1 MDSKLAKSK
10 TDRLR
15 VFCKKNGFA
24 LTIMLCAVVILL
36 VTGVG
41 VMSFGQHGRSLA
53 VQTSSTM
60 AARCSADAGLT
71 KALYEM
77 NEKLKDTPW
86 DNTSLP
92 EAINE
97 ILPNSDAIYSYSVTG
112 DLSSGHVVKSIG
124 KYGIRGRTVT
134 CSLPLKG
141 LFEYAIFGDEYIHLK
156 NGGIIDWYNN
166 DANDGSLQI
175 GTNNILA
182 DSIVLKPGTTVNG
195 DVVIG
200 VGGDP
205 DTVINDTGSNV
216 TGNTYIMPQEYDLPQ
231 ITVPEWL
238 EAMPSG
244 GTIKN
249 SITINS
255 SGKYDKIDLGNSKIM
270 TIDGEVTLY
279 IIGDII
285 LDNSAELQILDK
297 EDVSLILY
305 VGGNIE
311 VKNSGVINNLSGDAT
326 KLTIYGLETCE
337 SIILKNDTDFYGAI
351 YAPNADIIMMN
362 SGDVYGSV
370 VGNSIDQKNSA
381 NFIYDASLKDVS
393 VEDEG
398 VRFVVQQWQEE

>member
-1 MDSKLAKSK
+1 MDRKPAKSK
-10 TDRLR
+10 TNRLH

-24 LTIMLCAVVILL
+24 LTIMLCTVVMLL
-36 VTGVG
+36 VIGVG
-41 VMSFGQHGRSLA
+41 VMSFGQQGRRLA
-53 VQTSSTM
+53 VQTSSM
-60 AARCSADAGLT
+60 MVARCSADAGLT

-77 NEKLKDTPW
+77 NEKLKITPW
-86 DNTSLP
+86 DNTTLP
-92 EAINE
+92 EAIDE
-97 ILPNSDAIYSYSVTG
+97 ALSNSDAIYSYSVTG
-112 DLSSGHVVKSIG
+112 DLNVGHVVKSTG
-124 KYGIRGRTVT
+124 KYGIRQRTVS

-156 NGGIIDWYNN
+156 NGGSIDWYNN
-166 DANDGSLQI
+166 DANDGSLQV
-175 GTNNILA
+175 GTNNTLA
-182 DSIVLKPGTTVNG
+182 DSIVLKPGTVVNG
-195 DVVIG
+195 DLVIG
-200 VGGDP
+200 AGGDP
-205 DTVINDTGSNV
+205 DTVINDAGATV
-216 TGNTYIMPQEYDLPQ
+216 TGNTFIMPQEYDLPQ

-244 GTIKN
+244 GAIKN
-249 SITINS
+249 SVIINS
-255 SGKYDKIDLGNSKIM
+255 SGKYNEIDLANNKVI

-297 EDVSLILY
+297 EDVSLTIY

-370 VGNSIDQKNSA
+370 VGNSIEQKNSA
-381 NFIYDASLKDVS
+381 DFIYDAALKKVS

-398 VRFVVQQWQEE
+398 VRFVVQQWHEE